1 MTFDARKAQS
11 ASASGQQNALFAL
24 ITLIVVCGAF
34 FAVLSLPH
42 KASGSREPILDKVSS
57 VTLSMP
63 QLPGEMAEAYFI
75 ALGEADPEA
84 QQALSG
90 KLSRAGGLDDRAA
103 TLLVME
109 HAETVLRAHAG
120 ELAQA
125 DAKHVDRILEAARTR
140 LRAASRKHSKWCDAA
155 RYADLSEGE
164 FRSPADLQ
172 QQMAELEAPLRAFSF
187 ELMTALMVAVEDARA
202 HPVPRGGLTHADEAA
217 IQGVVMSVMSDPDVM
232 PLVMSLQ
239 SGADARKALKG
250 VNVCDLGVMA
260 VTAAKTLPQETKGRL
275 LAEAASQLEKN
286 GASAFTTGVSF

>member
-24 ITLIVVCGAF
+24 ITLTVVCGAF

-57 VTLSMP
+57 VATTMP
-63 QLPGEMAEAYFI
+63 QMPGEMGEAYFI
-75 ALGEADPEA
+75 ALGEADAEA
-84 QQALSG
+84 QQVLAG
-90 KLSRAGGLDDRAA
+90 KLAKAGKLDEREA
-103 TLLVME
+103 TLLVMQ
-109 HAETVLRAHAG
+109 HAETVLRAHAK

-125 DAKHVDRILEAARTR
+125 DTKYVDHILDTARTR

-155 RYADLSEGE
+155 RYASLSDAE
-164 FRSPADLQ
+164 FGNPAEFQ
-172 QQMAELEAPLRAFSF
+172 EQMTELEAPLREFSF
-187 ELMTALMVAVEDARA
+187 EVMTTLMVAVEDART
-202 HPVPRGGLTHADEAA
+202 HPVQRGELTRADEAA
-217 IQGVVMSVMSDPDVM
+217 LQGMVMSVMADPDVM
-232 PLVMSLQ
+232 PLMVSLQ

-250 VNVCDLGVMA
+250 VNVCDLGATA